1 MRERVKVDSLSGTVS
16 SKEEMIGELE
26 RCISYLQQRLHSVT
40 TELIECE
47 NILRLNEDDSKI
59 QISVL

>member
-26 RCISYLQQRLHSVT
+26 RCISYLQ
-40 TELIECE
+40 
-47 NILRLNEDDSKI
+47 
-59 QISVL
+59 